1 MDLNQHIKQ
10 LKNSGERLTAV
21 RHALIEILS
30 HSHKPLSVQE
40 LLKSLSKKKIT
51 VNKTTVYRQLAAMM
65 RSYIIEE
72 VRLTDRSVRYEL
84 AESRH
89 HHHLVCLKCHK
100 IEDVSFDEDFKR
112 QEKIIKK
119 KTGFT
124 ITQHSLEFFG
134 MCAVCQ
140 KKYAKK

>member
-10 LKNSGERLTAV
+10 LTNSGERLTAV

-30 HSHKPLSVQE
+30 HSHKPLAVQE
-40 LLKSLSKKKIT
+40 LLKALDKKRLSA
-51 VNKTTVYRQLAAMM
+51 NKTTVYRQLAAMM
-65 RSYIIEE
+65 RSNVIEE

-84 AESRH
+84 AENKH

-100 IEDVSFDEDFKR
+100 IEDVSFDEDFGR

-134 MCAVCQ
+134 LCAECQ